1 MVANLNATS
10 GNAIFQGDLGTTTG
24 TNTIVAA
31 PTLPVIALV
40 NGALYTVQFGG
51 TNTGAATI
59 NVSGLGAVALVKRAS
74 TALAAGDALIGATGL
89 MRYNGTAMQLLNPV
103 VP

>member
-1 MVANLNATS
+1 MVANLNSAPNT
-10 GNAIFQGDLGTTTG
+10 ITQGDLGTTTG
-24 TNTIVAA
+24 TNTIVAT
-31 PTLPVIALV
+31 PTPALAAYV
-40 NGALYTVQFGG
+40 AGALYTCQFGG

-59 NVSGLGAVALVKRAS
+59 NASSLGAVGLVKRAS

-89 MRYNGTAMQLLNPV
+89 MRYNGTNMQLLNPV